1 MPYRA
6 SLKVYKK
13 RLRHLCTAP
22 YEPFLNIVKISSA
35 ALGCIQGSPY
45 LSAVGSVIHH
55 CDPALEDG
63 HLEQGEVGVAHV
75 VEGDHAVL
83 PREVEGEA
91 RVPVRH
97 HLRAGNLPSL
107 VNALTPRNKNKII

>member
-1 MPYRA
+1 M
-6 SLKVYKK
+6 
-13 RLRHLCTAP
+13 
-22 YEPFLNIVKISSA
+22 NIVKISLA
-35 ALGCIQGSPY
+35 ALGCIQGSSY